1 VIAPPVSTVVQ
12 TAPTPKAPQ
21 PVLVGFPTY
30 PPRRGAHH
38 AAGTSVHATAE
49 PQAVPEAAPSPDPE
63 APHATAPSDYPPGP
77 VEPIAPASAEYP
89 YRFVP
94 AQTARVAAGAPQIFA
109 IYLNS
114 QTLVSHGP
122 IQIRVATSGNV
133 VKLVTHS
140 NGQTGTVPKVRAGVF
155 EAKSKLPAIPFIAS
169 GVTTTLDFE
178 ATSALGKTVTV
189 GVPVS
194 LK

>member
-1 VIAPPVSTVVQ
+1 VIVPPVSIVAQ

-30 PPRRGAHH
+30 PPRRGTHRVPTTSPPAS
-38 AAGTSVHATAE
+38 AA
-49 PQAVPEAAPSPDPE
+49 PQAVPEATPAPATA
-63 APHATAPSDYPPGP
+63 APHAQAPGDYPPGP
-77 VEPIAPASAEYP
+77 VEPIAAESAQYP

-94 AQTARVAAGAPQIFA
+94 AQPAKLSAGAPQIFA
-109 IYLNS
+109 VYLNS

-122 IQIRVATSGNV
+122 IAIRVATSGNV

-140 NGQTGTVPKVRAGVF
+140 NGQTGTVPKIRAGDF
-155 EAKSKLPAIPFIAS
+155 EARSKLPTIPFIAS
-169 GVTTTLDFE
+169 GVTTMLEFE
-178 ATSALGKTVTV
+178 ATSAAGKTVTV
-189 GVPVS
+189 GVPVT

>member
-12 TAPTPKAPQ
+12 AAPTPKPPQ

-30 PPRRGAHH
+30 PPRRGVHH
-38 AAGTSVHATAE
+38 AAGSSVRATAE
-49 PQAVPEAAPSPDPE
+49 PQAVPEAAPPPDPE
-63 APHATAPSDYPPGP
+63 NPHAMAPSDYPAGP

-94 AQTARVAAGAPQIFA
+94 AQPATYAAGAPQIFA
-109 IYLNS
+109 VYLNS
-114 QTLVSHGP
+114 HTLVSHGP
-122 IQIRVATSGNV
+122 IQIRVVTSGNV

-140 NGQTGTVPKVRAGVF
+140 NGQTGTVPKVRAGDF

-169 GVTTTLDFE
+169 GITTTLEFE
-178 ATSALGKTVTV
+178 ATSASGKTVTV